1 MKIRTK
7 LHLNTFLIAVIAFG
21 IAIVAAVS
29 AAQGTYRI
37 IDSVLIIFTLVIGL
51 VAFIIGHFLSSSITA
66 SLNSLRRGVQEIS
79 KGNLNFRTPVAGR
92 DELSQLASV
101 FNDMVAR
108 LQTSYSNLERDV
120 AQRTRELTVDKMQL
134 AQDKAKDDAILGNI
148 GDGIVATTDGGEITL
163 VNHSTE
169 LLTGWSASEL
179 IGKRLVHVLKLFN
192 KEGLEIPVE
201 KRPLRLA
208 LLRREKIINSKNF
221 YLHKDGHRFPVS
233 ITATPIIFNNQVIG
247 GVNVFRDITREW
259 EIDRMKTEFIS
270 LASHQLR
277 TPLAAM
283 KWFSEILLS
292 GDSGKLSAEQAD
304 LIHNIAQSNE
314 RMIDLVN
321 TLLNISRIESGRII
335 IEPVPTDL
343 ARLINELLIEIRNRL
358 DEKKLKFVVSVHA
371 GLEKIP
377 LDPKLIRHVYLN
389 LLTNAIK
396 YTPEN
401 GEISVF
407 VSRKADQVI
416 SQVTDNGY
424 GIKRADQPKIFQKFY
439 RAANT
444 AKRVPEGVGLG
455 LYLAKIITE
464 SSGGKIWFQSREGQG
479 TTFWFSLPVA
489 GVAPQKGEVTLDS

>member
-7 LHLNTFLIAVIAFG
+7 LLLNTLVIAIMAFGISLIAV
-21 IAIVAAVS
+21 VS
-29 AAQGTYRI
+29 ATQGTYRTGDTI
-37 IDSVLIIFTLVIGL
+37 LVIFVL
-51 VAFIIGHFLSSSITA
+51 LLSLIAFVTGHFFSSSINA
-66 SLNSLRRGVQEIS
+66 SLKSLRQGVLEIA
-79 KGNLNFRTPVAGR
+79 KGNLAFRAPVTGR
-92 DELSQLASV
+92 DELSQLAGV
-101 FNDMVAR
+101 FNDMAAR
-108 LQTSYSNLERDV
+108 LQTSYFNLERDV
-120 AQRTRELTVDKMQL
+120 ARRTRELTVDKMQL
-134 AQDKAKDDAILGNI
+134 AQDKAKDDVILGNI

-169 LLTGWSASEL
+169 QLTGRPATEF
-179 IGKRLVHVLKLFN
+179 IGQRLVHALKLFD
-192 KEGLEIPVE
+192 KDGHEIPVE
-201 KRPLRLA
+201 KNPLRLA
-208 LLRREKIINSKNF
+208 LLRREKITNNKYF
-221 YLHKDGHRFPVS
+221 YLHQDGHRFPVS

-259 EIDRMKTEFIS
+259 EVDRMKTEFIS

-304 LIHNIAQSNE
+304 IVHNIAQSNE

-335 IEPVPTDL
+335 IEPVPTNL
-343 ARLINELLIEIRNRL
+343 GELINELLVEVKNRL
-358 DEKKLKFVVSVHA
+358 DEKKIKLVVSVHA

-389 LLTNAIK
+389 LLTNAVK

-407 VSRKADQVI
+407 VSRKGDQVV

-424 GIKRADQPKIFQKFY
+424 GIKRAYQPKIFQKFF

-464 SSGGKIWFQSREGQG
+464 SSGGKIWFQSQEGQG
-479 TTFWFSLPVA
+479 TTFWFSLPLV
-489 GVAPQKGEVTLDS
+489 GVSPKKGEVTLDS